1 MDFKQDVLVDIYNI
15 NEDVF
20 YQRNALSAAS
30 DNHVIASVSR
40 VIAFCTR
47 EKLIQLLNIIGLEF
61 YKSSTL

>member
-1 MDFKQDVLVDIYNI
+1 MDFKQDVLVDVYNI

-20 YQRNALSAAS
+20 YQRNALSAAY
-30 DNHVIASVSR
+30 DNH